1 VPLIALVVSVLAAFG
16 SLEGS
21 GRPRPVVLVLAP
33 DLAWVDVPAGLGGF
47 AKANLT
53 MASARRNATVTDA
66 YLTIGKGAPSDAP
79 AAGIGRVER
88 AGRGVR
94 LRDWHALQRH
104 DASLHQA
111 GRLGALGHAL
121 DSSRRPWAL
130 VADDPRAVAA
140 AANRRGSVRRVA
152 FHDMRA
158 VEDGVASG
166 ALALIVEA
174 PRPKLP
180 TVLRATENLCVFVA
194 SVSSPA
200 RNEHL
205 GVFAASPACGLGH
218 RGLRS
223 ASTHRGGLVTLADV
237 APTLLAA
244 VHVPRPRSL
253 AGSPV
258 RPVRGGSVKALV
270 RADDRA
276 VTGDQVRTNLL
287 YLFAVLSGLGA
298 GLMICLSRARVP
310 VAFSVLAI
318 PPASFL
324 MMLLPWWKWGFVGA
338 IAVGGGLAALL
349 AAMAALIGRR
359 DVRVGIAAL
368 TATVAAVVAI
378 DAGSGG
384 RLEIDAPFGNSSTG
398 GGRFFG
404 VGNVGFGFLAAGL
417 IVVCALALD
426 RWGRRAV
433 PGVVAALAAGVA
445 LGTGP
450 WFGADLG
457 GLLTAMP
464 AFGVLVFGYRTGRP
478 APRNVLATLA
488 ATIGGVLLVV
498 AIDIQ
503 RAPSGQTHLARA
515 FGGDPGGLI
524 LRKLEAAAG
533 NITSPIGL
541 VIVVGLVAL
550 AFNRPRLADRP
561 ALRAAAWAL
570 LVAGVL
576 GSAVND
582 SGLAVAGAVMAIAW
596 PAFFLLAPHPVPN
609 SVSAG
614 HREPRA
620 VAHP

>member
-1 VPLIALVVSVLAAFG
+1 VPVLALVVSVLAAFG

-21 GRPRPVVLVLAP
+21 GRPRPAVLVLAR
-33 DLAWVDVPAGLGGF
+33 DLAWIDVPAGLGGY

-53 MASARRNATVTDA
+53 MAAARQNATAADA

-79 AAGIGRVER
+79 ASGIGPMEP

-104 DASLHQA
+104 DASLHQT
-111 GRLGALGHAL
+111 GRLGTLGQAL
-121 DSSRRPWAL
+121 DGSGRPWML
-130 VADDPRAVAA
+130 VADDPRASAA

-152 FHDMRA
+152 FHDIRA
-158 VEDGVASG
+158 VEAGTTSG
-166 ALALIVEA
+166 ALALIVEVS
-174 PRPKLP
+174 RPELP
-180 TVLRATENLCVFVA
+180 TVLQATRNLCVFVA

-200 RNEHL
+200 RNAHL

-218 RGLRS
+218 QGLRS

-237 APTLLAA
+237 APTFLAA
-244 VHVPRPRSL
+244 VNIPRPRSL
-253 AGSPV
+253 AGSAIHADD
-258 RPVRGGSVKALV
+258 GGSVKALI
-270 RADDRA
+270 RADQRA

-298 GLMICLSRARVP
+298 ALMICLSRARVP
-310 VAFSVLAI
+310 VALSVLAI

-324 MMLLPWWKWGFVGA
+324 MMLFPWWGSGLMGA
-338 IAVGGGLAALL
+338 IAVGGGVAALL
-349 AAMAALIGRR
+349 AVTATLIGRR
-359 DVRVGIAAL
+359 DVRLGIGAL

-378 DAGSGG
+378 DAGFGG

-398 GGRFFG
+398 GGRYFG

-433 PGVVAALAAGVA
+433 PWIIGALAAGVV

-450 WFGADLG
+450 WFGADVG

-478 APRNVLATLA
+478 ARRNVLATLA
-488 ATIGGVLLVV
+488 ATLGGVLLLV

-515 FGGDPGGLI
+515 LGSDPVGLV

-550 AFNRPRLADRP
+550 AFNRPRLAGRP

-596 PAFFLLAPHPVPN
+596 PAFFLLAPEPAPG
-609 SVSAG
+609 ADG
-614 HREPRA
+614 LGRRESRA
-620 VAHP
+620 LAQP